1 MSDSEYHEYPGAL
14 PDGEE
19 VPRDVVPLS
28 VVGNRFVPLYIFLIV
43 LAILAG
49 LVSVASRWKKEVVV
63 RDFVI
68 DGVSIIAD
76 KELLSRIMI
85 FKGRNLQELD
95 AEELKQKIMVLPYL
109 REAVITKE
117 LNGSVRVRVTEREP
131 VAITFIDGRKTVID
145 REGFLLPWKPVV
157 AERFPKLLE
166 ISGISRLKT
175 AGNDLQQLDMHD
187 VVLIL
192 HFLEALAET
201 EYASILVCELHLSGN
216 NMTWYTAVQPPTRFI
231 VGNDGNF
238 KEKLKKFE
246 IFWQKVISKKGFG
259 CYDTVDLRFRDRIFT
274 TVLVPPKVP
283 QSISQ

>member
-28 VVGNRFVPLYIFLIV
+28 VGGNRFVPLYIFLIV